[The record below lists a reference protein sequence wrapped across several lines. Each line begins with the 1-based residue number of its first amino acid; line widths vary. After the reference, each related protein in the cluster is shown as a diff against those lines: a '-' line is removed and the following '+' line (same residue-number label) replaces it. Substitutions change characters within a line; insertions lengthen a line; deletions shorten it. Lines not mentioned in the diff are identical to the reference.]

1 MSLRKIAA
9 DEAAPRC
16 DPLSLMVP
24 EGVVADDPLDPP
36 GQSEAIESIRFAA
49 GIPYGGFNLF
59 VIGQSSTGKLETTSA
74 ILRAMAVTA
83 RAPDDLCYRNNFDDP
98 ARPLCLRLPSGW
110 GPRLRDALA
119 LLIDELKT
127 AIPAV
132 FDSEEYQARVSVI
145 ESRFSSAQEQTFGD
159 LIAEA
164 RKRGVALWRTPAG
177 FSFAPAQNGDVMSP
191 EDFEK
196 LPVAERE
203 RVGRAIEDL
212 QQRLERLMRQLV
224 GWRRERRSSLR
235 QLNRE
240 VTVIAVGNLVDDLMR
255 QYLPMPEVV
264 DHLVAL
270 QRDVIDNAELFQ
282 PAGEGAAPEWV
293 AIQSD
298 GAAPAR
304 RYQLN
309 VLVTHAR
316 HAGAPVIVEENPGL
330 TNLLGRVEYLARFGA
345 LITDFGMIK
354 PGAMHRAAGG
364 YLLLDA
370 RRVLQQP
377 FAWDALKRTLF
388 TREIR
393 IESVGQQ
400 MGLASTVTL
409 EPQPVPFEAKVV
421 LFGDRSLYMLLQ
433 SLDPDFGQLFKIA
446 PEFGPVTDRT
456 PDSIARYARWMRAAA
471 AGAGLRPFGADA
483 LARVIDWSSRL
494 AEDAGKLSLET
505 RRIQDLLVE
514 ADQWAARR
522 GAVQVTQADVMA
534 SLSARRVR
542 SGEIRRRVQ
551 GEILAQTLLIDT
563 DGARVAQVNGLA
575 VMALGEHSFGLPAR
589 ITATTRLG
597 DGSLIDIQ
605 REAQLGGP
613 THSKG
618 VMILAAYLSA
628 RYSMRE
634 PLSLSGSLVFEQT
647 YAEVDGDSASLAE
660 LCALLSSLAGLPLR
674 QGFAVTG
681 SVNQHGEVQA
691 IGAVNEKIEGFFDV
705 CEARAAQT
713 GDPARARPVNGV
725 VIPAANVK
733 HLALRDEVVEAVRTG
748 RFLVVAVGTVDE
760 ALAWLASDGMTLPDV
775 EAWTDRVNDRI
786 RRRLRDCSRVR
797 QRFSGVGAAPERA
810 RRTR

>member
-1 MSLRKIAA
+1 M
-9 DEAAPRC
+9 
-16 DPLSLMVP
+16 
-24 EGVVADDPLDPP
+24 
-36 GQSEAIESIRFAA
+36 
-49 GIPYGGFNLF
+49 
-59 VIGQSSTGKLETTSA
+59 
-74 ILRAMAVTA
+74 
-83 RAPDDLCYRNNFDDP
+83 
-98 ARPLCLRLPSGW
+98 
-110 GPRLRDALA
+110 
-119 LLIDELKT
+119 
-127 AIPAV
+127 
-132 FDSEEYQARVSVI
+132 
-145 ESRFSSAQEQTFGD
+145 
-159 LIAEA
+159 
-164 RKRGVALWRTPAG
+164 
-177 FSFAPAQNGDVMSP
+177 
-191 EDFEK
+191 
-196 LPVAERE
+196 
-203 RVGRAIEDL
+203 
-212 QQRLERLMRQLV
+212 
-224 GWRRERRSSLR
+224 
-235 QLNRE
+235 
-240 VTVIAVGNLVDDLMR
+240 IAVGNLVDDLMR

-316 HAGAPVIVEENPGL
+316 QAGAPVIVEENPGL

-446 PEFGPVTDRT
+446 PEFGQVTDRT

-471 AGAGLRPFGADA
+471 AGAGLRPFGSDA

-522 GAVQVTQADVMA
+522 GVGQVTQADVVA

-613 THSKG
+613 MHSKG

-705 CEARAAQT
+705 CEARAAQPSEPT
-713 GDPARARPVNGV
+713 CARPVNGV

-760 ALAWLASDGMTLPDV
+760 ALAWLASDGMALPDV

-786 RRRLRDCSRVR
+786 RRRLRDYSRVR
-797 QRFSGVGAAPERA
+797 QRLSGVRAAPERA